1 MTIAAMRRGLASCA
15 GRLLRAAT
23 EGDVALGARQTTRAG
38 LISAMG
44 DCDRLCAAA
53 RVPALRTFTFSPTWA
68 LSDQTGRLR
77 ASQKAQLEL
86 EVKLLRQTVDALQQA
101 AKAEQQAAANALRAA
116 DEAGQAA
123 ANALR
128 AADEAGQAADAE
140 RQKAGAE
147 RRAAELA
154 EQFLRTELALARGTL
169 NMRGAIGACCWLLL
183 PSAGQRGLVLL
194 ATAWVFVAG
203 CLLLAWLQQP
213 SPLSTPLPCFVV
225 QLLHGAEDAEHNFR
239 AALRRAAQ
247 KAAQTRPAKRAP
259 QPQSAERLSRPDLWQ
274 RLLEQEA
281 ALAQCFEELGWARA
295 DAPKKIAELY
305 KLLSRHVHN
314 EFQLSPQR
322 VDIVVS
328 VTVRVPASQPGRGT
342 MAGV

>member
-116 DEAGQAA
+116 D
-123 ANALR
+123 
-128 AADEAGQAADAE
+128 AE

-213 SPLSTPLPCFVV
+213 SPLSTPLSCFVV